1 MARVLA
7 GRMLLP
13 PSRKPGRQRRWWW
26 LRPLLG
32 LGGGLLAL
40 APVALGYMGYAA
52 AGSIADPQRL
62 AYGDD
67 PKRYGLSPQN
77 LALATPNARE
87 PLSGWLFKHAND
99 HGRAVLFLHGW
110 GSHKRHMLR
119 DYLRWLAARYTVV
132 AFDFSNHGESPEGL
146 TTLGVR
152 EVPEAAMAV
161 RWLRAHGYHSVGVL
175 GTSMGGAIA
184 INLAAREPLVKAVV
198 TDGAFARPENLA
210 EGHFTSHG
218 YPFPGLLSR
227 TTAWMLARRTG
238 ADLGSVAAVSHV
250 AAIAPRPLLLI
261 HGRVDHVI
269 LPSNAQTLYAAAREP
284 KALWLV
290 PKADHMSE
298 LDRCPHAL
306 AAGEY
311 ERRVKALFDRI

>member
-1 MARVLA
+1 MARELA
-7 GRMLLP
+7 ARVLLP
-13 PSRKPGRQRRWWW
+13 PSRKPGEKPGFWW
-26 LRPLLG
+26 LRPVLG
-32 LGGGLLAL
+32 LGAVLLAL
-40 APVALGYMGYAA
+40 APVAVGYVGYAA
-52 AGSIADPQRL
+52 SARIADPRRL
-62 AYGDD
+62 AYSDD

-132 AFDFSNHGESPEGL
+132 AFDFSNHGESPEGI

-152 EVPEAAMAV
+152 EVPEAAMAL

-198 TDGAFARPENLA
+198 TDGAFARPDNLA
-210 EGHFTSHG
+210 YGHFASHG
-218 YPFPGLLSR
+218 YPFPGLLASS
-227 TTAWMLARRTG
+227 TARWLAWRTG
-238 ADLGSVAAVSHV
+238 ADLGSVAAVKHV

-261 HGRVDHVI
+261 HGSADHVI
-269 LPSNAQTLYAAAREP
+269 LPSNANELFAAAREP